1 MCRVRHAACYDSRV
15 RRLVL
20 VLLAACS
27 EKSEHHAKSEPPPPA
42 PAPVAQEHAL
52 PPQADESVHVAPTTP
67 NPRAAHPIE
76 VTLRSTP
83 PGATAA
89 VDGTT
94 VGPTPAFWGGDADG
108 HEHEFTFELR
118 GYALARYRFVPIT
131 SGVVHARLEPIA
143 EETDAGVSPEIAVP
157 AAGAVLVN
165 PPPAVPADAYVA
177 PPPPITPP
185 DVAPVHVDAAPAPPL
200 GPQP

>member
-1 MCRVRHAACYDSRV
+1 VRCV
-15 RRLVL
+15 LLVL
-20 VLLAACS
+20 IAACS
-27 EKSEHHAKSEPPPPA
+27 HRSEPVAKSEPPKPA
-42 PAPVAQEHAL
+42 PAPVVVDHA
-52 PPQADESVHVAPTTP
+52 PPVHVDDTPHAAPANP
-67 NPRAAHPIE
+67 NPRGAHAIA

-83 PGATAA
+83 AGATAA
-89 VDGTT
+89 VDGTP
-94 VGPTPAFWGGDADG
+94 VGTTPAYWGGDADG

-143 EETDAGVSPEIAVP
+143 EETDAGVSPETAVP
-157 AAGAVLVN
+157 AAGAMLVN

-177 PPPPITPP
+177 PPPPIVPP
-185 DVAPVHVDAAPAPPL
+185 DVVAPVPIDAAAAGAPPM

>member
-1 MCRVRHAACYDSRV
+1 M
-15 RRLVL
+15 
-20 VLLAACS
+20 
-27 EKSEHHAKSEPPPPA
+27 
-42 PAPVAQEHAL
+42 
-52 PPQADESVHVAPTTP
+52 HVAPANP

-83 PGATAA
+83 PGAIAA
-89 VDGTT
+89 VDGTP

-118 GYALARYRFVPIT
+118 GFALARYRFVPIT
-131 SGVVHARLEPIA
+131 SGVVHARLEPIT
-143 EETDAGVSPEIAVP
+143 EETDAGVSPETAVP

-165 PPPAVPADAYVA
+165 PPPSVPADAYVA
-177 PPPPITPP
+177 PPPPIVPA
-185 DVAPVHVDAAPAPPL
+185 DVAPVPVDAATAPPM